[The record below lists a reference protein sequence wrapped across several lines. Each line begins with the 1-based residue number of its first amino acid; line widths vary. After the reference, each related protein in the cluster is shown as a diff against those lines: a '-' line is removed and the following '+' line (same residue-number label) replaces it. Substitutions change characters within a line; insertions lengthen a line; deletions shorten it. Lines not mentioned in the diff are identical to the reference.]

1 MRGYVELHCHS
12 CFSFREGA
20 STPLELVMQARIL
33 GYTALALTDHDNLA
47 GAMEFA
53 NTAKDWD
60 LRPIT
65 GAEITIR
72 LDNNQGVRRRG
83 SSSKL
88 RDSSRRPHLDKAAP
102 AADTPPGHLTLLAE
116 TPRGYA
122 NLSRLLSR
130 ANLASPRGEPAV
142 RFDWLAEHAEGL
154 IALSGCRK
162 GEVARLVAA
171 GEPRAAR
178 AAAERYR
185 ALFGR
190 ESFFIELQ
198 DNLAYEDQP
207 RNEGLVALARDLD
220 IEVVATNNVHYHDR
234 GRHRLHDVL
243 VAVRHRTSLEEARPY
258 LRPNSEFYLKHPA
271 EMERLFDGLPEALAN
286 TLRIAGRCTGTG
298 SGQRAAS
305 DGESQQQAWQQGE
318 ALRYTERVSNGRFR
332 PGSVTIRELAALY
345 SARTAAET
353 APEPSTAETGV
364 CDLRAP
370 ATHPYRSAPPAISR
384 EGEDTSTP
392 PAGAASPI
400 TPAPDTPDVSEAA
413 ESAVASAFAR
423 MTAMLGG
430 RFPRGHEPSP
440 SEKEAPA
447 LKSRLAPA
455 GPESLLEPLPA
466 RSSVAEPALTAQPE
480 PACPEPR
487 RGIEGPSSAD
497 GVSSGSSALPDCPI
511 ARLPAAQPVSGPGFS
526 LVRDLSYRFPD
537 YEAPDG
543 RSADDFLRDVCYRR
557 ARDYY
562 GAPLPEQ
569 VEIRLRKELD
579 LVRQGRR
586 AGFFL
591 RLWELLRYAH
601 ERDLPARGRGSSVGS
616 MVCFLLGLSGI
627 DPMKYHLVVERFL
640 NEDRLQE
647 DVPDIDLDFGR
658 KARDEMFRSIFA
670 KYGTEYA
677 AQVCNFIEYRYPS
690 AIRDVGRALGLPE
703 GEIDKV
709 AKRMRSRFARSLADE
724 LRELP
729 EFAAR
734 LRFPI
739 WRDFVDL
746 VEEVRGMPRHLSQH
760 SGGIIISTTRIDEQV
775 PVERAAMDGRFIC
788 QWDKDSVADAGFIKL
803 DLLGYPSLDQLERG
817 LRYVRER
824 HGRVTRPEDID
835 LADQRVYEMIQQG
848 DVIGIVQ
855 IQSRAQIQV
864 LMRIRVARIE
874 DLIIQVALIRPGPIQ
889 GGAVHPYIAR
899 CLGQEEV
906 TYDHPSL
913 APVLAETKGVF
924 VFQEQVVQAA
934 MCVAG
939 FTSGQAE
946 QLRRAMS
953 RKRSRGAMEALRNE
967 FFAGAARKGVGPQVA
982 AIVYEK
988 ILAFAEFGFPKSHA
1002 AAMAETAF
1010 RVAWLK
1016 RYYAPE
1022 FYCALLNEQPMGFY
1036 SPEVICNDARRHDIE
1051 VLGADVNHS
1060 GAECSIEVDPARGR
1074 DALRL
1079 GYRYVKGLG
1088 EAALRRLEE
1097 ERRNGP
1103 YRSLRDFWRRTR
1115 LGREA
1120 IENLIRVGAFAWTGL
1135 HERELLWQLG
1145 TFYQPL
1151 DAQLPLPLL
1160 QPEEAPALRPPTHRE
1175 RLVTDL
1181 ALVGLA
1187 VRGRTMDLVAD
1198 QLHEG
1203 ITPSHLVNEMAA
1215 GTPVTVA
1222 GLVAVRQAPETA
1234 KGFVFHTLEDYT
1246 GLVNVITKPQLVKS
1260 YRRLIEGAP
1269 ALIVHGHIERQER
1282 AVNVI
1287 AERFEPLPIVSAA
1300 ERRVHSFG

>member
-1 MRGYVELHCHS
+1 MPGRYVELHCHS

-33 GYTALALTDHDNLA
+33 GYSALALTDHDNLA

-53 NTAKDWD
+53 NTAKDWE
-60 LRPIT
+60 LKPIT
-65 GAEITIR
+65 GAEVTLGLAPAER
-72 LDNNQGVRRRG
+72 PKTRRG
-83 SSSKL
+83 GAL
-88 RDSSRRPHLDKAAP
+88 PEAPGAAS
-102 AADTPPGHLTLLAE
+102 AHLTLLAE
-116 TPRGYA
+116 SPRGYA

-130 ANLASPRGEPAV
+130 ANLASPRGEPYL
-142 RFDWLAEHAEGL
+142 RFDWLTEHAEGL

-162 GEVARLVAA
+162 GEVTRLIEA

-178 AAAERYR
+178 EAAARYR
-185 ALFGR
+185 AIFGR

-207 RNEGLVALARDLD
+207 RNEALVSLARDLGL
-220 IEVVATNNVHYHDR
+220 EVVATNNVHYHDR
-234 GRHRLHDVL
+234 RRHRLHDVL
-243 VAVRHRTSLEEARPY
+243 VAVRHCTNLEAARPY

-271 EMERLFDGLPEALAN
+271 QMERLFDGLPQAIRN
-286 TLRIAGRCTGTG
+286 TLRIAERCTGTSR
-298 SGQRAAS
+298 SGDLKVATAADAPSPTTAAPLGHPIRGHETPAGPPRYS
-305 DGESQQQAWQQGE
+305 DRIA
-318 ALRYTERVSNGRFR
+318 NGRFR
-332 PGSVTIRELAALY
+332 PDSFTIRELAALY
-345 SARTAAET
+345 AARGPET
-353 APEPSTAETGV
+353 TRPRLADAGVEP
-364 CDLRAP
+364 AP
-370 ATHPYRSAPPAISR
+370 AGPPPS
-384 EGEDTSTP
+384 GG
-392 PAGAASPI
+392 PAGD
-400 TPAPDTPDVSEAA
+400 PALA
-413 ESAVASAFAR
+413 SAVASAFAR
-423 MTAMLGG
+423 MTGALGG
-430 RFPRGHEPSP
+430 RFPGTHAPSAAEREAAELR
-440 SEKEAPA
+440 SRLLEAPQ
-447 LKSRLAPA
+447 SP
-455 GPESLLEPLPA
+455 P
-466 RSSVAEPALTAQPE
+466 
-480 PACPEPR
+480 
-487 RGIEGPSSAD
+487 SAD
-497 GVSSGSSALPDCPI
+497 EGTASEAGA
-511 ARLPAAQPVSGPGFS
+511 GFS
-526 LVRDLSYRFPD
+526 LTRDLSYRFPD

-543 RSADDFLRDVCYRR
+543 QSADDFLREVCYRR
-557 ARDYY
+557 AREHY

-569 VEIRLRKELD
+569 VEIRLRKELE
-579 LVRQGRR
+579 LVKQGRR

-591 RLWELLRYAH
+591 RLWELLQYAH

-677 AQVCNFIEYRYPS
+677 AQVCNFIVYRYAS
-690 AIRDVGRALGLPE
+690 AIRDVGKALGLPE
-703 GEIDKV
+703 GEVDRI
-709 AKRMRSRFARSLADE
+709 AKRLRSRFATSLADE
-724 LRELP
+724 LQAMP

-734 LRFPI
+734 LRSPI
-739 WRDFVDL
+739 WRDFVEL
-746 VEEVRGMPRHLSQH
+746 VEELRGMPRHLSQH

-824 HGRVTRPEDID
+824 HGRVIRPEDID
-835 LADQRVYEMIQQG
+835 LADDAVYGMIQQG

-864 LMRIRVARIE
+864 LMRIRVRRIE

-899 CLGQEEV
+899 FLGQEEV
-906 TYDHPSL
+906 TYDHPGL
-913 APVLAETKGVF
+913 QPVLEETKGVF
-924 VFQEQVVQAA
+924 IFQEQVVQAA
-934 MCVAG
+934 MAVAG
-939 FTSGQAE
+939 FSSGQAE

-967 FFAGAARKGVGPQVA
+967 FLAGAARRGVDPQTA

-1036 SPEVICNDARRHDIE
+1036 SPEVICNDARRHDIA

-1060 GAECSIEVDPARGR
+1060 GVDCSIEADPQTGR
-1074 DALRL
+1074 DAVRL

-1088 EAALRRLEE
+1088 EAAWQRLEA
-1097 ERRNGP
+1097 ERINGP
-1103 YRSLRDFWRRTR
+1103 YLSLRDFWRRTR
-1115 LGREA
+1115 LRREA
-1120 IENLIRVGAFAWTGL
+1120 IENLIRVGAFASTGL

-1145 TFYQPL
+1145 SFYQPL

-1160 QPEEAPALRPPTHRE
+1160 QVEEAPVLRRPTHRE
-1175 RLVTDL
+1175 RLIADL

-1203 ITPSHLVNEMAA
+1203 ITPSHLVNEMAS
-1215 GTPVTVA
+1215 GTRVTVA

-1234 KGFVFHTLEDYT
+1234 KGFVFHTLEDYH
-1246 GLVNVITKPQLVKS
+1246 GLINVITRPQLIKS

-1269 ALIVHGHIERQER
+1269 ALIVHGHVERQER

-1287 AERFEPLPIVSAA
+1287 AERFEPLPIVADA